1 MVGVVLAER
10 RGQINLVPDCLE
22 NGERQTF
29 PSKLEVVVDGWG

>member
-10 RGQINLVPDCLE
+10 RGQINWVLDCLE

-29 PSKLEVVVDGWG
+29 PNKLEAMVDGWE